1 MPLSDYKRKR
11 NFRSTPEPAAGGTAG
26 SHIFVVHLHHARR
39 RHYDLRLEYGGSL
52 KSWAVPKGPSFDPRV
67 KRMAIQVEDHP
78 ISYAG
83 FEGDIPEGNYGAGH
97 VDIFDHGTWEAEG
110 NVRQSLARGELK
122 FTLHG
127 DILRGS
133 WVLVRTRREAAK
145 PQWLLIKHQDAYA
158 GNNEADDFTADRGK
172 PSAKPRTKK
181 TTRKNTAE
189 PATKPARGASAGKR
203 EPLAPGPFA
212 PELCRLQTSAPT
224 GDDWLHEAKWDGY
237 RLLATVRAGK
247 AKLWSRNG
255 LDWTAR
261 LPELAA
267 ALGTLGLQSAQ
278 LDGELIALN
287 QGRDDFN
294 DLQARL
300 SLEKKN
306 VPVALMLFDLPY
318 CNGRSL
324 RDVALLQRKHQLEQ
338 ILQQHP
344 HPLLRYS
351 AHHIGAGPAVLAQA
365 VRSGLEGIISK
376 RVDSPYRGAR
386 NGDWV
391 KLKSRAS
398 DEFIVIGYTRP
409 KGSRVGLGALLLARA
424 GKTGLVYA
432 GRVGTGF
439 SDEMLRNLLRKLKPL
454 HRAEPVV
461 DISVLEKRER
471 DEALW
476 VEPKLVIEAYH
487 QGTGRQ
493 GLLRQPALKALRED
507 KSPQELLQGNGGA
520 VKTSKSKTHTKTGT
534 TADASGG
541 ADAQAGTA
549 AEVRL
554 THPEREVF
562 PGSGVTKQDV
572 ADYYSAVAPLLLQD
586 IAARPLSVLRC
597 PDGAAGTCFFQKH
610 AGRGWGDHVR
620 PVAVREKQG
629 VQAYIA
635 IDDAT
640 GLLQLVQMNVLEF
653 HPWGALAKDQA
664 HADRLVFDLDP
675 HESVSWAKV
684 KAAARTVREV
694 LQGVGLKAFLRTSGG
709 KGLHVV
715 VPLSPP
721 VAWSQAK
728 RFAEDVADTLAAE
741 RPQSFVS
748 TASKQQREGRIF
760 IDWLRNARGA
770 TSVASYSLR
779 ARAGAPVAMPLEWSE
794 LARLRSSDA
803 FTLRNALRKIRSRR
817 QDPWRELYGIEQTL
831 PRSARKHRG

>member
-1 MPLSDYKRKR
+1 MPLSEYKRKR
-11 NFRSTPEPAAGGTAG
+11 NFRSTPEPAAGGEAG

-39 RHYDLRLEYGGSL
+39 RHYDLRLEYAGSL
-52 KSWAVPKGPSFDPRV
+52 KSWAVPKGPSFDPKV

-127 DILRGS
+127 NILRGS
-133 WVLVRTRREAAK
+133 WVLVRTRRDAPK

-158 GNNEADDFTADRGK
+158 GKSEADDFTADRGK
-172 PSAKPRTKK
+172 PAARPRAAKSARKGTARAAAKK
-181 TTRKNTAE
+181 TNGAE
-189 PATKPARGASAGKR
+189 GKR
-203 EPLAPGPFA
+203 EALDPGPFA
-212 PELCRLQTSAPT
+212 PQLCRLETTAPA

-247 AKLWSRNG
+247 ATLWSRNG

-267 ALGTLGLQSAQ
+267 ALGTLGLTSAQ
-278 LDGELIALN
+278 FDGELVALN
-287 QGRDDFN
+287 EGRDDFN

-324 RDVALLQRKHQLEQ
+324 REVPLLQRKHRLQQ
-338 ILQQHP
+338 ILEAHP

-376 RVDSPYRGAR
+376 RVDSPYRGER
-386 NGDWV
+386 NGDWI

-398 DEFIVIGYTRP
+398 DEFIVIGYTPP
-409 KGSRVGLGALLLARA
+409 KRSRIGLGALLLARPGA
-424 GKTGLVYA
+424 DGLVYA

-439 SDEMLRNLLRKLKPL
+439 SDELLRNLLHKLQPL
-454 HRAEPVV
+454 RRAEPVV
-461 DISVLEKRER
+461 DTSLLERRER
-471 DEALW
+471 DEAVW
-476 VEPKLVIEAYH
+476 VRPELVIEVYH
-487 QGTGRQ
+487 QGLGRQ

-507 KSPQELLQGNGGA
+507 KSPQELLSGKGD
-520 VKTSKSKTHTKTGT
+520 VVETSKSRSRAKTGT
-534 TADASGG
+534 KATSAADVAAG
-541 ADAQAGTA
+541 AD
-549 AEVRL
+549 VRL

-562 PGSGVTKQDV
+562 PGSGLTKQDV

-586 IAARPLSVLRC
+586 IAGRPLSVLRC

-635 IDDAT
+635 VDDVT

-653 HPWGALAKDQA
+653 HPWGALAQDQA

-675 HESVSWAKV
+675 HESVGWAKV

-694 LQGVGLKAFLRTSGG
+694 LQGVGLTSFLRTSGG

-721 VAWSQAK
+721 VGWAQAK
-728 RFAEDVADTLAAE
+728 RFAEDLADTLAAE
-741 RPQSFVS
+741 RPESFVS
-748 TASKQQREGRIF
+748 VASKQQREGRIF
-760 IDWLRNARGA
+760 VDWLRNARGA

-803 FTLRNALRKIRSRR
+803 YTLRNALRKIRSRR
-817 QDPWRELYGIEQTL
+817 RDPWRELYDLEQTL
-831 PRSARKHRG
+831 PGPAARSRRGR